1 MLTLFYCIR
10 DQHDWRLLA
19 LALVL
24 CSATCW
30 ATITLV
36 RSAQRARNRNRLRWT
51 ALAATATGVGVWAT
65 HFIAMLG
72 YDPGVAAG
80 YEVLLTAISLA
91 IVTAAAGLAFWLA
104 LRLGGWRGA
113 VAGGIVLGCG
123 ISAMHYAG
131 MAAVTFPGRFLFDRA
146 GVTASVLLAIAPLI
160 PALLLALDWRGARSA
175 LGAAMLVALAILLL
189 HFTGMASITVV
200 PDAARDLAGSS
211 TVLSPMNLG
220 TLIGVVASGLLALL
234 GMASLFASRARF
246 TIASREREF
255 ALLVQSVQGLAIYML
270 APDGTVCS
278 WNRGARSLKG
288 YTEDEAIGLPLA
300 AFYPPEDSPDAI
312 AATLA
317 AAAENGTFKT
327 EGWRCRKDGSR
338 FWAHVVVMAMRDDAG
353 MLTGYAKVTRDMTQY
368 RVSQERMAVLTANLD
383 TALTNMHQGLCLFDA
398 EERLLLA
405 NTQAATLSGFAAEEM
420 QPGMTLADV
429 IRLHAERRDGVA
441 VTAETIEMALHR
453 HRQCYR
459 DPDGGMLVFNSPDDR
474 TLCMRHRP
482 LPAGGFVTTLEDITE
497 SRRAAARIEHMA
509 LHDALTGLPNRPGF
523 AQSLDDALARSG
535 VQGGQLAVIGIDL
548 DRFKEINDHHGHAAG
563 DLVLR
568 QLGQAFRGL
577 LQDGETIGRIGGDE
591 FSACK
596 PFTETDDLAEFVRRL
611 EQALETP
618 IILGEQRIIPGG
630 SIGVAVYPADGTS
643 REELV
648 NNADLAMYRAKGTLG
663 QTTCFYQTGMDQ
675 SARAR
680 RFMASELREAAER
693 EELRLVYQVQRSLT
707 DHTITGYE
715 ALLRWHH
722 PVLGWVSPAD
732 FIPVAEECGAIL
744 PIGEWVLRTA
754 CRQAA
759 EWPRPWRVAINLSP
773 VQLMHVDLPA
783 LVAQALLESGLA
795 AHRLELEVTESAVIG
810 DKLRALHV
818 LRGIKALGVTIA
830 IDDFGT
836 SYSSLDTLNSFPFDK
851 IKIDRSFLMD
861 SSGSE
866 RARAII
872 RAVLALGRSLD
883 VPVLAEGLESADQLI
898 LLRAEGCDQAQGY
911 FFGRP
916 VPLDHAEITRQ
927 EGLSVVH

>member
-1 MLTLFYCIR
+1 MSALFYCIR

-19 LALVL
+19 LALIL

-30 ATITLV
+30 ATIALL
-36 RSAQRARNRNRLRWT
+36 RSAQRARNRNRRRWT
-51 ALAATATGVGVWAT
+51 ALAALAAGTGVWAT

-72 YDPGVAAG
+72 YEPGAATG
-80 YEVLLTAISLA
+80 YDILPTAGSLA
-91 IVTAAAGLAFWLA
+91 IVTLAAGFAFWLA
-104 LRLGGWRGA
+104 LRLGGWRGPIT
-113 VAGGIVLGCG
+113 GGIVLGCG
-123 ISAMHYAG
+123 IAAMHYAG
-131 MAAVTFPGRFLFDRA
+131 MSAVRFAGWFLFDPA
-146 GVTASVLLAIAPLI
+146 GVATSILLAILPLA
-160 PALLLALDWRGARSA
+160 PALRLTLERRGSVSGM
-175 LGAAMLVALAILLL
+175 GAALLVAGAILLL
-189 HFTGMASITVV
+189 HFTGMAAITVL
-200 PDAARDLAGSS
+200 PDAGRDLGGDAML
-211 TVLSPMNLG
+211 LSAINLG
-220 TLIGVVASGLLALL
+220 TLIGVVASGLLAVL
-234 GMASLFASRARF
+234 GMAAWFASRNRLAL
-246 TIASREREF
+246 ASREREF

-270 APDGTVCS
+270 APDGTICS

-300 AFYPPEDSPDAI
+300 AFYPPENSSDAI
-312 AATLA
+312 ADTLA
-317 AAAENGTFKT
+317 AAAKHGTYKT

-338 FWAHVVVMAMRDDAG
+338 FWAHVVVMAMRDETG
-353 MLTGYAKVTRDMTQY
+353 TLTGYAKVTRDMTQY
-368 RVSQERMAVLTANLD
+368 RQNEERMAVLTANLD

-398 EERLLLA
+398 DERLLLSNA
-405 NTQAATLSGFAAEEM
+405 QAATLSGFAAEEM

-429 IRLHAERRDGVA
+429 IRLHAERRDGGPVA
-441 VTAETIEMALHR
+441 EEAIGQALQR
-453 HRQCYR
+453 HRQCYH
-459 DPDGGMLVFNSPDDR
+459 DPAGGMLVFHSPDDR

-482 LPAGGFVTTLEDITE
+482 LPGGGFVTTLEDVTE

-509 LHDALTGLPNRPGF
+509 LHDALTGLPNRAGF
-523 AQSLDDALARSG
+523 AQSLDDALARAG
-535 VQGGQLAVIGIDL
+535 TIGGQLAVIGIDL
-548 DRFKEINDHHGHAAG
+548 DRFKEINDNHGHAAG

-568 QLGQAFRGL
+568 QLGYAFGGL
-577 LQDGETIGRIGGDE
+577 LHDGETIGRIGGDE

-596 PFTETDDLAEFVRRL
+596 PFTDPDDLAEFVRRL

-618 IILGEQRIIPGG
+618 ITLGEQRILPGG

-643 REELV
+643 REDLV

-663 QTTCFYQTGMDQ
+663 QTTCFYQPGMDQ
-675 SARAR
+675 TARAR
-680 RFMASELREAAER
+680 RFMASELREAAGR
-693 EELRLVYQVQRSLT
+693 DELRLVYQVQRSLA

-744 PIGEWVLRTA
+744 PVGDWVLRTA

-759 EWPRPWRVAINLSP
+759 EWPQPWRVAINLSP

-818 LRGIKALGVTIA
+818 LRRIKALGVTIA

-836 SYSSLDTLNSFPFDK
+836 GYSSLDTLNSFPFDK

-861 SSGSE
+861 SSASD

-883 VPVLAEGLESADQLI
+883 VPVLAEGLESAEQLS

-927 EGLSVVH
+927 EAMTQAG